1 MIMPIAESELSMN
14 VVAIVQARM
23 ESTRLPG
30 KVLKDVVGKP
40 VLWHIVNRLRAAK
53 RVDKVVIAA
62 PDSDANKPI
71 INFAQE
77 NNIDY
82 YAGSELDLLDRIYQ
96 AARKLKADVIVW
108 ITADCPLIDPE
119 VVDTVVK
126 YYLDNGDKFDVFST
140 FKPLQKRRPYPDGLD
155 TMVFSFKTLEKMWQ
169 EVKAP
174 FWREWFAAS
183 FSAYPEK
190 YRYGTLPVKEDLS
203 YLRWTLDY
211 EDDLKFITE
220 VYQRL
225 YREDKIF
232 LMEDVLRLLRQNPE
246 LMEINKGHTPEA
258 AYMKVLEAKK
268 EGS

>member
-1 MIMPIAESELSMN
+1 MN

-23 ESTRLPG
+23 GSTRLPG
-30 KVLKDVVGKP
+30 KVLKDVVGRP

-53 RVDKVVIAA
+53 LVDKVVIAA
-62 PDSDANKPI
+62 PDNDANKPI
-71 INFAQE
+71 IKFAQE

-96 AARKLKADVIVW
+96 AARKLKADVIVL

-126 YYLDNGDKFDVFST
+126 YYLDNSDKFDVVST
-140 FKPLQKRRPYPDGLD
+140 GKPLQTRRPYPDGLD

-169 EVKAP
+169 EVEDP

-183 FSAYPEK
+183 FSEHAEK
-190 YRYGTLPVKEDLS
+190 YRYGTLPCEEDLS

-211 EDDLKFITE
+211 EDDLNFITE
-220 VYQRL
+220 VYKRL
-225 YREDKIF
+225 YREDRVF
-232 LMEDVLRLLRQNPE
+232 LMEDVIRLLRQNPE
-246 LMEINKGHTPEA
+246 LIGINKEHAPEEDYIQA
-258 AYMKVLEAKK
+258 LEIRRGA
-268 EGS
+268 S